1 MDIIVNGTP
10 QPIITPVIPNN
21 SDSATNNFGAMII
34 NSASPSQTPALTAV
48 VSSTSSA
55 ANNIKQAVTQLN
67 DHVQTLQRSLEFS
80 SDQGLMVVK
89 VVDTNTNK
97 VITQIPTQVALD
109 MAQALN
115 VESNNSFN
123 IFSSKA

>member
-1 MDIIVNGTP
+1 MDIIVNGAA
-10 QPIITPVIPNN
+10 QPIITTVIPSN
-21 SDSATNNFGAMII
+21 SDSATNNSGAIII

-80 SDQGLMVVK
+80 SDQGLMVVR

-97 VITQIPTQVALD
+97 LIMQIPSQAALD

-115 VESNNSFN
+115 MESNNSFN

>member
-21 SDSATNNFGAMII
+21 SDSATNNSGAMII

-97 VITQIPTQVALD
+97 LIMQIPSQAALD

-115 VESNNSFN
+115 MESNNSFN

>member
-1 MDIIVNGTP
+1 MDIIVNGAA
-10 QPIITPVIPNN
+10 QPIITTVIPSN
-21 SDSATNNFGAMII
+21 SDSATNNSGAIII

>member
-1 MDIIVNGTP
+1 MDIIVNGAA
-10 QPIITPVIPNN
+10 QPIITTVIPSN
-21 SDSATNNFGAMII
+21 SDSATNNSGAIII

-97 VITQIPTQVALD
+97 LIMQIPSQAALD

-115 VESNNSFN
+115 MESNNSFN

>member
-1 MDIIVNGTP
+1 MDIIVNTP
-10 QPIITPVIPNN
+10 QPIITTVIPNN
-21 SDSATNNFGAMII
+21 SDSATNNSGATMV

-89 VVDTNTNK
+89 VVDTITNQ
-97 VITQIPTQVALD
+97 VITQIPTKAALD

-115 VESNNSFN
+115 AESNNSFS
-123 IFSSKA
+123 IFSAKA

>member
-1 MDIIVNGTP
+1 MDIIVNGAA
-10 QPIITPVIPNN
+10 QPIITTVIPSN
-21 SDSATNNFGAMII
+21 SDSATNNSGAIII

-97 VITQIPTQVALD
+97 LIMQIPSQAALD